1 MRHGLFIATFAGLAL
16 ATALVA
22 YFGVA
27 EVGSALVAAGWSS
40 LVVVCIVHLAPIVL
54 CTAAWRLLIP
64 APFPSFGRCF
74 QARWVR
80 EAVGN
85 LLGLLPVTGELVGA
99 RFLTLAGATPMRAA
113 ASVVADLTAESVSQ
127 IFFTLIGLVI
137 LSLVLSPERAAPWII
152 AGSLATLP
160 VAMVPIVARS
170 RRILRMLEGLAGRVA
185 ASLKLPR
192 QEHGETL
199 AQAVHDIFGRRDR
212 IGAAILLHLAAWIAA
227 TAETW
232 AVLLLSGRPLGLAEA
247 VALEAIVFA
256 VRGAVFMVPSSI
268 GIQEGSY
275 VLVGAAFGLGPDTA
289 LALSLIKRAR
299 DLALG
304 LPALIAWQ
312 AAEGNR
318 LWRRRRFARSTG

>member
-1 MRHGLFIATFAGLAL
+1 
-16 ATALVA
+16 V
-22 YFGVA
+22 
-27 EVGSALVAAGWSS
+27 
-40 LVVVCIVHLAPIVL
+40 
-54 CTAAWRLLIP
+54 
-64 APFPSFGRCF
+64 
-74 QARWVR
+74 
-80 EAVGN
+80 
-85 LLGLLPVTGELVGA
+85 
-99 RFLTLAGATPMRAA
+99 
-113 ASVVADLTAESVSQ
+113 
-127 IFFTLIGLVI
+127 
-137 LSLVLSPERAAPWII
+137 
-152 AGSLATLP
+152 
-160 VAMVPIVARS
+160 
-170 RRILRMLEGLAGRVA
+170 
-185 ASLKLPR
+185 
-192 QEHGETL
+192 
-199 AQAVHDIFGRRDR
+199 
-212 IGAAILLHLAAWIAA
+212 AWIAA

-318 LWRRRRFARSTG
+318 LWRRRFARSTG